1 MLLRCGTI
9 VWAIVAD
16 PTGRN
21 HKRWPVV
28 IVTPTSEIVPGQA
41 LDAVA
46 VTSHIPP
53 SLPETSVELP
63 WHAQGHPR
71 TGLFKRC
78 IARCDWLL
86 TLAESDVLKV
96 GGIVPDPE
104 LRRILVNLRVAQS
117 HPPPTPQSHDAGTET

>member
-1 MLLRCGTI
+1 MFLRCGTI

-21 HKRWPVV
+21 HKRRPAV
-28 IVTPTSEIVPGQA
+28 IVTPTAEILPGQA

-63 WHAQGHPR
+63 WQIHGHPR

-78 IARCDWLL
+78 VARCDWLL

-96 GGIVPDPE
+96 GGTVPDSE
-104 LRRILVNLRVAQS
+104 LRQILAKLRVVQS
-117 HPPPTPQSHDAGTET
+117 HPQTTLPSHHAGSES